1 MLKLIFSTVSLLIGS
16 SLFSQDLFTQSK
28 PIVYTKVK
36 FELVKDTSIP
46 NKLVEINLKGK
57 KGFAIDKV
65 AIIEQESAKE
75 SSYIY
80 IYKANKII
88 QKILVPFWIMHL
100 TPNAEIADFN
110 SDGIPDIKFR
120 IYTGGNGM
128 AALLNYKVFLIS
140 QQKKYKVM
148 SFMDFS
154 SEKEYDL
161 NGDGLPEII
170 GCSSRNYN
178 DHNYWV
184 YNLYNWVNGTLKS
197 VSKTYDYPL
206 WTAVDFKTN
215 KVIAKSIPASVRNAT
230 LRNYPNEYFVK

>member
-16 SLFSQDLFTQSK
+16 SLFSQNLFTKSK

-36 FELVKDTSIP
+36 FEQVKDTTIP

-57 KGFAIDKV
+57 KGFAIEKV
-65 AIIEQESAKE
+65 IIMEQELAKE
-75 SSYIY
+75 SSYIHF
-80 IYKANKII
+80 YKANKII
-88 QKILVPFWIMHL
+88 QKILVPFWITHL
-100 TPNAEIADFN
+100 TPYAEIADFN
-110 SDGIPDIKFR
+110 SDGIQDIKFR
-120 IYTGGNGM
+120 IYTAGNGM

-140 QQKKYKVM
+140 QQNNYKVM
-148 SFMDFS
+148 SFVDFS

-170 GCSSRNYN
+170 GCSSTNYN
-178 DHNYWV
+178 GHNYWV

-215 KVIAKSIPASVRNAT
+215 KVIAKGIPVSVRNAT
-230 LRNYPNEYFVK
+230 LRTYPNEYFVK